1 MGQEAGKTAWPK
13 PSGGYQ
19 TLTGRRYGRRHAY
32 ISFRPSLESPNRSSA
47 RQKSEGEGLELGSV
61 QKENDLT
68 SSESHDSSLSSMCS
82 ALSADLHEESKT
94 LNTNAGLSLFTDSEE
109 HALPPLSM
117 SEHAGG
123 WQKLNNGDCEES
135 SKTFMHASVE
145 HPHHAHQ
152 NDVCFVT
159 IDSFEPDSS
168 DGEENVSLYEDVS
181 LKTEADGNP
190 HLLSNT
196 ICELQKDS
204 PNEML
209 SDFSTINHT
218 CAQDSLSQGR
228 FTSLSQHSTLDL
240 YTAPWSISASSVS
253 EDEATGVGSVDLYEP
268 RQNKS
273 KTDLLGKYSLGICN
287 ENNTGGAKTDPTNE
301 PVVRPKIRKTHPT
314 VSGKDPLITDENGK
328 EAWSSRREKRELHA
342 NVQKSSKAEKV
353 NTAAEPGSVCA
364 EGVQKKIKGASK
376 DTLTPPDCKP
386 LVDDT
391 FWDDFEVYGLKMMD
405 SAKEEDGS
413 ECSDGEWSTCLPSYF
428 SADKDHSSSDESWET
443 LPGKEEHDVQ
453 SNSSSLEEE
462 NSEFCFQVEEQ
473 TSLEDGEIPWLHYHE
488 DIESSTDEENEI
500 GNNYL
505 PPGFFILDGNNNLED
520 DSSMSEDLE
529 VEWRL
534 LDDFG
539 EGIGVAQAM
548 SFMDPHLLTYMAL
561 EERLA
566 QAMETA
572 LAHLESLAVDV
583 EQAHPPATKE
593 SIDCLPQIILTD
605 DHIIV
610 GQEQCCAIC
619 CSEYIKEEILT
630 ELPCHHIFHKSCVTL
645 WLQKS
650 GTCPVCRHVLTSVFP
665 EAAAATSFLSDH
677 DSPPSIHNAA
687 GTR

>member
-135 SKTFMHASVE
+135 SKTFMHAPVE

-391 FWDDFEVYGLKMMD
+391 FWDDFEVYGLKVMD
-405 SAKEEDGS
+405 SAKEEDG
-413 ECSDGEWSTCLPSYF
+413 
-428 SADKDHSSSDESWET
+428 
-443 LPGKEEHDVQ
+443 
-453 SNSSSLEEE
+453 
-462 NSEFCFQVEEQ
+462 
-473 TSLEDGEIPWLHYHE
+473 
-488 DIESSTDEENEI
+488 
-500 GNNYL
+500 
-505 PPGFFILDGNNNLED
+505 
-520 DSSMSEDLE
+520 
-529 VEWRL
+529 
-534 LDDFG
+534 
-539 EGIGVAQAM
+539 
-548 SFMDPHLLTYMAL
+548 
-561 EERLA
+561 
-566 QAMETA
+566 
-572 LAHLESLAVDV
+572 
-583 EQAHPPATKE
+583 
-593 SIDCLPQIILTD
+593 
-605 DHIIV
+605 
-610 GQEQCCAIC
+610 
-619 CSEYIKEEILT
+619 
-630 ELPCHHIFHKSCVTL
+630 
-645 WLQKS
+645 
-650 GTCPVCRHVLTSVFP
+650 
-665 EAAAATSFLSDH
+665 
-677 DSPPSIHNAA
+677 
-687 GTR
+687 

>member
-1 MGQEAGKTAWPK
+1 MGQEAGKTVWPK

-32 ISFRPSLESPNRSSA
+32 ISFRPSLESPNRFSA
-47 RQKSEGEGLELGSV
+47 RQKREGEGLELGSV
-61 QKENDLT
+61 QKENSLT
-68 SSESHDSSLSSMCS
+68 SSESQDSSLSSMCS
-82 ALSADLHEESKT
+82 AWSADLQEGSKT
-94 LNTNAGLSLFTDSEE
+94 LNTNDGLSLFTDSKDY
-109 HALPPLSM
+109 ALPPLSM
-117 SEHAGG
+117 SEHARGC
-123 WQKLNNGDCEES
+123 QKLGNSDCEES
-135 SKTFMHASVE
+135 SKTFMHAPVE
-145 HPHHAHQ
+145 HPHHPQQ

-159 IDSFEPDSS
+159 IDSFETDSS
-168 DGEENVSLYEDVS
+168 DGEQNVSLYEDVS
-181 LKTEADGNP
+181 LKTETDGNP
-190 HLLSNT
+190 HLIRNT
-196 ICELQKDS
+196 ICELQKDT
-204 PNEML
+204 PNKML
-209 SDFSTINHT
+209 SVFSTINHT
-218 CAQDSLSQGR
+218 CAQDSLSQNIP
-228 FTSLSQHSTLDL
+228 SLSQHSTLDL
-240 YTAPWSISASSVS
+240 YNSPCSISARSVS
-253 EDEATGVGSVDLYEP
+253 KDDAIGVRGVDLYES
-268 RQNKS
+268 QQSKC
-273 KTDLLGKYSLGICN
+273 KTDLIEKYSLGICN
-287 ENNTGGAKTDPTNE
+287 ENNTGGAKTDPPNE
-301 PVVRPKIRKTHPT
+301 PVVRPKIRKTYPT

-328 EAWSSRREKRELHA
+328 EARSSRREKRELHA
-342 NVQKSSKAEKV
+342 NVQKSSKAESV
-353 NTAAEPGSVCA
+353 NTAKEFGSVYA
-364 EGVQKKIKGASK
+364 EGAQKKITSK
-376 DTLTPPDCKP
+376 DALNSADSKP

-405 SAKEEDGS
+405 SAKEEDSS

-428 SADKDHSSSDESWET
+428 SGEKDHSSSDESWET

-462 NSEFCFQVEEQ
+462 NSDFCFQVEEQ

-488 DIESSTDEENEI
+488 DLESSTDEENEI
-500 GNNYL
+500 ENQYL

-605 DHIIV
+605 DHIS
-610 GQEQCCAIC
+610 QEQCCAIC
-619 CSEYIKEEILT
+619 CSEYIKDEILT
-630 ELPCHHIFHKSCVTL
+630 ELPCHHIFHKPCVTV

-650 GTCPVCRHVLTSVFP
+650 GTCPVCRHVLTSVLP
-665 EAAAATSFLSDH
+665 ETAAATSFLSDH